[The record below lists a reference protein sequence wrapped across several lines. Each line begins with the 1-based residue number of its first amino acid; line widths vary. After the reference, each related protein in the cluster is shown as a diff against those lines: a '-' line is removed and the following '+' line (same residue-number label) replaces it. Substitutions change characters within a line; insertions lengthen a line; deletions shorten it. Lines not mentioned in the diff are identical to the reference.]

1 MDWSGCELV
10 EVIPGKHSGD
20 PLVKGTRIPADAVL
34 SNFEAGSPLEEIAE
48 NYPSLSME
56 TIRAVVTYAVER
68 LGWDDPTL
76 VDWSGCALVERVPG
90 RCSGA
95 PTVVGTRIF
104 PDTIAKYYWSG
115 ATVEEIKE
123 DYPSLSTQTIL
134 GLIDH
139 LKSQKV
145 SAA

>member
-20 PLVKGTRIPADAVL
+20 PLVKGTRIPADAIL
-34 SNFEAGSPLEEIAE
+34 SKFEAGSSLEEIAA

-56 TIRAVVTYAVER
+56 TIRAVVTYGVER
-68 LGWDDPTL
+68 LGWDTKTL

-115 ATVEEIKE
+115 ATVEEIRE
-123 DYPSLSTQTIL
+123 DYPSLSTETIL
-134 GLIDH
+134 GLIGH
-139 LKSQKV
+139 VKSQKV
-145 SAA
+145 FAA

>member
-10 EVIPGKHSGD
+10 EVIPGRV
-20 PLVKGTRIPADAVL
+20 PLVKGTGLPADTLLGEIEPFWVLEDIAVKYPDT
-34 SNFEAGSPLEEIAE
+34 PLDV
-48 NYPSLSME
+48 
-56 TIRAVVTYAVER
+56 IRGVLTYAVER

-76 VDWSGCALVERVPG
+76 VGWSGCDLVERVPG

-95 PTVVGTRIF
+95 PTIVGTRIF

-115 ATVEEIKE
+115 ATVEEIAE
-123 DYPSLSTQTIL
+123 DYPSLSAETIL

-139 LKSQKV
+139 VKTQKAC
-145 SAA
+145 AA

>member
-10 EVIPGKHSGD
+10 EVIPGKYSGD
-20 PLVKGTRIPADAVL
+20 PLIKGTRIPADEIV
-34 SNFEAGSPLEEIAE
+34 SNFEAGSALEEIAG

-56 TIRAVVTYAVER
+56 TIKAVVTYGIER
-68 LGWDDPTL
+68 LGWDTETL
-76 VDWSGCALVERVPG
+76 VDWSGCELVERVPG

-115 ATVEEIKE
+115 ATVEEIRE
-123 DYPSLSTQTIL
+123 DYPSLSTEMIL
-134 GLIDH
+134 GLIGH
-139 LKSQKV
+139 MKSQKV